1 MRRIGSVVAVI
12 GLAWSL
18 AGEDQLFA
26 RQRKVIISPSGGG
39 PALPVGAALPEGVVV
54 SQPQRPPEGNNPQP
68 GQPMPTGVPGTTPPN
83 GATPGTGPKPVTR
96 GDRPKPAA
104 DPNELK
110 VRPDANGK
118 VRFNFQGQPWLDVLE
133 WLAQISN
140 LSLDWQ
146 EVPGDQL
153 NLATQRSYTVDEAR
167 DLINRHLLDRGYTL
181 LRNGEVLTVANVK
194 KLDPGMVA
202 RVRPEDLA
210 QRDPHEFV
218 KVSFSLDWLIAEQA
232 VEELKPMLS
241 QNGKLTALKTTNRV
255 EAMDAVTNLREIYEV
270 LREEQSRDGQEQ
282 LVREFQFKHVRASD
296 VDAMLRELLGLP
308 KANAGGG
315 GGGGGG
321 NQEQMQQMQQAMQ
334 QQMQQMQQMQQQGGQ
349 RPPGAG
355 GGEKKVF
362 LVLNSRRNSILAQAP
377 ADKMAVITQAV
388 KTLDVENGASGSLL
402 QTLNNTKIYRLAAID
417 PEPFVK
423 VLGELGNLDPLTQ
436 IKVDRENQ
444 AIIVSG
450 SLADHYVITELLK
463 KLDGSDRRF
472 EVIRLR
478 RLESEYVA
486 GTIEFMMGA
495 GEKRKDEPNPFMGY
509 MRFGLEMGG
518 NSKKENK
525 KFRVS
530 ADTENNRLLL
540 WANELELKEV
550 YHLLEKLGEVPP
562 REGNPD
568 TLRVFELGTP
578 EAAEKLLEKL
588 RRLQPGLLPA
598 EEPVRQRPRQPAE
611 ATSQEPQARQMP
623 RKPTPSPSAP
633 TVSGPFKSAPEQQTV
648 APRQAGQSGRILQ
661 AGKPVPQVTLAH
673 LQETPANEETESPS
687 TAPPRLPPE
696 LQRRLQRLIEEH
708 RAIMPTFAPEAGA
721 EQAETDSDKSVE
733 PAASSP
739 PADDTS
745 EEAVLP
751 VAPPNR
757 RSNADPVQVTVT
769 EDGRLVIMSR
779 NTQALDNLEDAINH
793 MAPPR
798 RDFKVFQLKNRNTW
812 AYGVVL
818 NLEKFFGTEKDGGTG
833 LKYNPFFGMYPA
845 GKEEGPRNLSKR
857 RIPKFIS
864 DTDSRTILVTGAD
877 AEQLKIIQELIDV
890 YDRPDETSAKALRM
904 TKVFQLK
911 YSKARVIADAVKEVY
926 RDLLSS
932 NDPALQQAQ
941 QNGKDQK
948 PQQAERTYTYIYGQG
963 TDDKQKEPEA
973 PIKFKGLLSL
983 GIDEISNTIVVSSQ
997 EGLLENVAQMITA
1010 LDEAA
1015 RPTQSTI
1022 QVLRVDRS
1030 VETGLLQSRL
1040 SKILNR
1046 APAQPQQPQPGRP
1059 NQQPGQPPQ
1068 QPANQAQVTAVEG
1081 GE

>member
-1 MRRIGSVVAVI
+1 M
-12 GLAWSL
+12 
-18 AGEDQLFA
+18 
-26 RQRKVIISPSGGG
+26 
-39 PALPVGAALPEGVVV
+39 
-54 SQPQRPPEGNNPQP
+54 
-68 GQPMPTGVPGTTPPN
+68 PN
-83 GATPGTGPKPVTR
+83 GAPGAAPAAGAVPAAGAKPVSR
-96 GDRPKPAA
+96 GDRPKPVAN
-104 DPNELK
+104 PNELK
-110 VRPDANGK
+110 VRPDEHGK

-153 NLATQRSYTVDEAR
+153 NLTTQRSYTVDEAR

-181 LRNGEVLTVANVK
+181 LRNGEVLTVVNVK

-210 QRDPHEFV
+210 KRDPHEFV

-255 EAMDAVTNLREIYEV
+255 EAMDAVTNLQEIYEV

-282 LVREFQFKHVRASD
+282 LVREFKFKHIRASD
-296 VDAMLRELLGLP
+296 VDVMLRELLGMP
-308 KANAGGG
+308 KASAGGG
-315 GGGGGG
+315 GGGPG

-334 QQMQQMQQMQQQGGQ
+334 QQMQQMQQAQQQGGQ
-349 RPPGAG
+349 RPPGAA

-362 LVLNSRRNSILAQAP
+362 LVLNTRRNSILAQAP

-388 KTLDVENGASGSLL
+388 KTLDVENGDGGTLL

-417 PEPFVK
+417 PDPFVK

-450 SLADHYVITELLK
+450 SMADHYVITELLK

-478 RLESEYVA
+478 RLESDYVA
-486 GTIEFMMGA
+486 GTIEFMMGG
-495 GEKRKDEPNPFMGY
+495 GEKKKDEPNPFMGY
-509 MRFGLEMGG
+509 MRFGLDMGG

-578 EAAEKLLEKL
+578 EEAEKMLEKL
-588 RRLQPGLLPA
+588 RRLQPDLLPA
-598 EEPVRQRPRQPAE
+598 VEPVRQSRKTLNKTPA
-611 ATSQEPQARQMP
+611 QEPEASKLPQRKAPASVPEKQA
-623 RKPTPSPSAP
+623 
-633 TVSGPFKSAPEQQTV
+633 VV
-648 APRQAGQSGRILQ
+648 PRQAGQSGRILQ
-661 AGKPVPQVTLAH
+661 AGKPVPQVTLAR
-673 LQETPANEETESPS
+673 LQETPDEESDPEP
-687 TAPPRLPPE
+687 AAKPPELPPE
-696 LQRRLQRLIEEH
+696 LKRRLQRLIEEH
-708 RAIMPTFAPEAGA
+708 RAIMPTFAPEADA
-721 EQAETDSDKSVE
+721 MESETDGASDAI
-733 PAASSP
+733 PAAENQ
-739 PADDTS
+739 PADESAIEPVPAEARPRQQANSDT
-745 EEAVLP
+745 
-751 VAPPNR
+751 
-757 RSNADPVQVTVT
+757 VQVTVT

-798 RDFKVFQLKNRNTW
+798 RDFKIFQLKNRNTW

-818 NLEKFFGTEKDGGTG
+818 NLEKFFGTEKDSGTG
-833 LKYNPFFGMYPA
+833 MKYSPFFGMYPA

-857 RIPKFIS
+857 RVPKFIS

-877 AEQLKIIQELIDV
+877 AEQLKVIQELIDV
-890 YDRPDETSAKALRM
+890 YDRPDESSAKALRL
-904 TKVFQLK
+904 TRVFQLK

-948 PQQAERTYTYIYGQG
+948 PQQSERSYTYIYGQG
-963 TDDKQKEPEA
+963 GDDKEKEPEA
-973 PIKFKGLLSL
+973 PIKFKGLLSM
-983 GIDEISNTIVVSSQ
+983 GVDEISNTIVVSSQ
-997 EGLLENVAQMITA
+997 EGLLENIALMITA
-1010 LDEAA
+1010 LDDAA

-1030 VETGLLQSRL
+1030 VEAGMLQSRL
-1040 SKILNR
+1040 AKILNR
-1046 APAQPQQPQPGRP
+1046 GPAQPQQQQQPGRP
-1059 NQQPGQPPQ
+1059 NQPPGQPQQ
-1068 QPANQAQVTAVEG
+1068 QPGNQPQVTAVEG